1 MDVDVYLGGVT
12 LTGVVSTTY
21 QRDRA
26 LELSRSTEG
35 TVKVINNIKVR

>member
-1 MDVDVYLGGVT
+1 VT
-12 LTGVVSTTY
+12 LTGVVSTKY

-35 TVKVINNIKVR
+35 AVKVIDNIKVR